1 MPAAFFTSTVMYVE
15 AISVPPSA
23 PFSAS
28 IVTVGAVE
36 IFGNVNDM
44 PDAGSTPRD
53 TASTAGRPEIVLVA
67 NSVRCGARVKPVF
80 VLVSFAAFTYWR
92 ESSSPSDALI
102 VCSRYEPA
110 ETIGERGD
118 V

>member
-1 MPAAFFTSTVMYVE
+1 MV
-15 AISVPPSA
+15 ID
-23 PFSAS
+23 
-28 IVTVGAVE
+28 GAVE
-36 IFGNVNDM
+36 ILGNVNDM

-53 TASTAGRPEIVLVA
+53 TASTAGRPEIVFVA
-67 NSVRCGARVKPVF
+67 NSFRCGARVRPVF
-80 VLVSFAAFTYWR
+80 ELVSSAALTYWR